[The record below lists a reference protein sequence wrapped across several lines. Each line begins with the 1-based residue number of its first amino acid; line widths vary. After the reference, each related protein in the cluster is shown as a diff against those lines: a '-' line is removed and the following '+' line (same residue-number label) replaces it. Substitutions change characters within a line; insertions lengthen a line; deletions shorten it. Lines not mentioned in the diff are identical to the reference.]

1 MKAYGLIFG
10 SFNPV
15 HNLHIELAQRALR
28 DKEVDKV
35 LFIPAK
41 QNPFKKTYE
50 ISDKDRLTML
60 KLARLSL
67 YPSIDY
73 FGVEFLE
80 GPLSNKTYDVL
91 NYIKDH
97 FIWNIKIICGS
108 DTYKEIPSWYKGEEI
123 INNNS
128 FVVYGRDPKDVSST
142 QIRELIKNHKD
153 FKDLVPL
160 NVYNYIKQN
169 HLYVDSKEI

>member
-1 MKAYGLIFG
+1 MLTYGLIFG
-10 SFNPV
+10 SFNPI
-15 HNLHIELAQRALR
+15 HNLHIELANRAIR

-41 QNPFKKTYE
+41 QNPFKDKYE
-50 ISDKDRLTML
+50 ISDNDRLAMI
-60 KLARLSL
+60 KMACSL
-67 YPSIDY
+67 PNIGFYAI
-73 FGVEFLE
+73 EFT
-80 GPLSNKTYDVL
+80 GKTHFHKTYDIL
-91 NYIKDH
+91 TNIKEL
-97 FIWNIKIICGS
+97 FLWNIKIICGS

-128 FVVYGRDPKDVSST
+128 FVVYDRDPKDVSST
-142 QIRELIKNHKD
+142 QIRELIKNYKD